1 MECPKC
7 TLESPDE
14 NLFCEEC
21 GEPLQELEPIPSCV
35 CGAPLAEADE
45 DGFCGRCGR
54 RVRPRETDRMEAE
67 LSRDLAAVS
76 DKGIRHDRNE
86 DRFAIRRFDNRTLL
100 AVCDGVSASRES
112 ELASSLAVETI
123 AESIGAGA
131 TLEQAMRHA
140 AEAVAKLGPRG
151 NGDAPSTTAV
161 AALIDGDTVA
171 LAWVGDSRAYWI
183 DDAGAH
189 QLSSDHSW
197 MNQIVAA
204 GEMTVEQAGASPR
217 AHAITRWFGADA
229 EDDAWAET
237 TRFKIPGPGLVL
249 LCTDGLWNY
258 SPTLAAS
265 DDSVLELC
273 RKLVDFANRC
283 GGLDNI
289 TVAALR
295 ISPID
300 VNQKA

>member
-7 TLESPDE
+7 TVASPDE

-21 GEPLQELEPIPSCV
+21 GQPLQELEPVPGCV
-35 CGAPLAEADE
+35 CGAPLTEADE

-54 RVRPRETDRMEAE
+54 RVRPRATDRMEAE

-76 DKGIRHDRNE
+76 DRGIRHDRNE

-100 AVCDGVSASRES
+100 TVCDGVSASRES

-123 AESIGAGA
+123 AESIAAGA
-131 TLEQAMRHA
+131 ALEQAMRDA
-140 AEAVAKLGPRG
+140 AEAVAKLGPPG

-161 AALIDGDTVA
+161 AALVEGDIVT

-189 QLSSDHSW
+189 QLTNDHSW
-197 MNQIVAA
+197 MNQTVAA
-204 GEMTVEQAGASPR
+204 GEMTMEQAAASPR
-217 AHAITRWFGADA
+217 AHAITKWFGADA
-229 EDDAWAET
+229 EDDGTAET
-237 TRFKIPGPGLVL
+237 TTFEIPGPGLLL

-258 SPTLAAS
+258 SPALAATDES
-265 DDSVLELC
+265 SLELC
-273 RKLVDFANRC
+273 RNLVDFANRS
-283 GGLDNI
+283 GGRDNI

-295 ISPID
+295 LPPLV